1 MTTFLVV
8 DVYTVAITHEYAHD
22 IIVTGA
28 SSSIHIGLACTSDS
42 DSELSESPFNIGS
55 TPPAAEV
62 FTTLDELMRCH
73 KRSLHLDED
82 HVKRIRAYRDE
93 FWNESIVVFKHPGFD
108 YKATPRI
115 VFAGEAGVDAGGLGR
130 EYGTLLR
137 NAILSAKANLFEG
150 QEERKL
156 PLYSIDGIHSRLFQ
170 LAGKMVAYLIIHLDI
185 GIPCLSPAVYNYIAT
200 GCVTPDCCSVDDIV
214 DFELKELI
222 SQVIGLHYALK

>member
-1 MTTFLVV
+1 
-8 DVYTVAITHEYAHD
+8 
-22 IIVTGA
+22 
-28 SSSIHIGLACTSDS
+28 
-42 DSELSESPFNIGS
+42 
-55 TPPAAEV
+55 
-62 FTTLDELMRCH
+62 MRCH

-82 HVKRIRAYRDE
+82 HVKHIHAYRDE
-93 FWNESIVVFKHPGFD
+93 FWNESIMVCKHPRID

-115 VFAGEAGVDAGGLGR
+115 VFAGEADDAGGLGR

-137 NAILSAKANLFEG
+137 NAIFSAEANLFEG

-156 PLYSIDGIHSRLFQ
+156 PLYSIDGIHSRLFL

-214 DFELKELI
+214 DLELKELI
-222 SQVIGLHYALK
+222 SQVTGVHYAMK